1 MEWALK
7 IGVKGDKK
15 RTSQYC
21 CCAEAIY
28 GPDLARTPRGPTI
41 PIVCGWGSC
50 WEIYMECKGAAIALP
65 LAATTSIVYQQTI
78 RGLSPG
84 RHGRT
89 RHACT
94 TAIQIDPT
102 APTPHWPEV
111 TRPLSRRCCG
121 IFSGP
126 TPCLRLWLLVASCAA
141 RDGS

>member
-65 LAATTSIVYQQTI
+65 LAATTSIVYQHINRRSGAYHLEDMEERVTLALQPSKLI
-78 RGLSPG
+78 RQPQHHTG
-84 RHGRT
+84 RKS
-89 RHACT
+89 HA
-94 TAIQIDPT
+94 
-102 APTPHWPEV
+102 H
-111 TRPLSRRCCG
+111 
-121 IFSGP
+121 
-126 TPCLRLWLLVASCAA
+126 
-141 RDGS
+141 